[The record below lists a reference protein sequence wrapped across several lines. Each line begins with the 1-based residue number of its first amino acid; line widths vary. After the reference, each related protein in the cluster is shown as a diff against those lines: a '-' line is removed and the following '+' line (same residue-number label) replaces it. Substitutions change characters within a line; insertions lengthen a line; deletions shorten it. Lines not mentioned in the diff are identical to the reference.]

1 MNGSEYPNAGYDNVV
16 VNGSWN
22 GWNGWGVTLADADG
36 DGIFT
41 GGLEIDAGTSFE
53 YVVAVTGSA
62 DGWSGWGVQFSEG
75 CTNANASVTAGE
87 AGSVTDSYV
96 HSRLF

>member
-1 MNGSEYPNAGYDNVV
+1 MWYRMSTEFPTVYFYVDMNGSEYPNAGYDNVV

-41 GGLEIDAGTSFE
+41 GGLK
-53 YVVAVTGSA
+53 
-62 DGWSGWGVQFSEG
+62 
-75 CTNANASVTAGE
+75 
-87 AGSVTDSYV
+87 
-96 HSRLF
+96 